1 MSLPSAREVFEKS
14 SENNETAFDAMESY
28 IYFLEQQ
35 HKEMLDALCGIHDK
49 VIGMA
54 WHQDWHSEDFR
65 QKFQAMQ
72 AAIESATGLPIDMA
86 IERWEEGK

>member
-28 IYFLEQQ
+28 IYFLEQR
-35 HKEMLDALCGIHDK
+35 HKETLDALCGIHDE
-49 VIGMA
+49 VIGIA
-54 WHQDWHSEDFR
+54 RHQDWHSDDFR

-72 AAIESATGLPIDMA
+72 AAFESATGLPVDMA
-86 IERWEEGK
+86 IERWEGRK